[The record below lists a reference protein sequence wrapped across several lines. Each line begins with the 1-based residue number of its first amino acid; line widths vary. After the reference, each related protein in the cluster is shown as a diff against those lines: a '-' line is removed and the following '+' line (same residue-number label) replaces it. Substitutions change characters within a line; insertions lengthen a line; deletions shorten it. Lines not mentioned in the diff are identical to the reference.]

1 MPINLTCLCGRQ
13 QSVAKAMAGQ
23 TLVCIDCGRP
33 LPIPSLEVLRRRKA
47 KARSTEGPP
56 DEGDF
61 APTFGGRR
69 VLAAAMAGLL
79 LLIGAVGL
87 VAWLATNRPQP
98 QPDQVAQ
105 ADSPRKSPPPASQGL
120 HRQLVPDEPK
130 LTEPT
135 KPELL
140 RVPSSKD
147 PREMPPPTS
156 LVKPITIVDPGVRT
170 EPVKP
175 LVPLVKP
182 KEKDP
187 PAMEIMDPTRGPRLV
202 WTLKEGEAFYQE
214 VIVTQEPNFRVQ
226 GLPVQLFLKY
236 RVVSRFTVE
245 KSNEDGSWVA
255 QQKIETVKL
264 LQADDLTQAAV
275 AGLVAQLPGTTF
287 TLHLSPKMEVT
298 QFQAGAQAK
307 PGVVPLAGGQGL
319 QLASLLDRDG
329 WKELAQLTFFHMDQP
344 PKPKTRWTKPLT
356 HQWGAL
362 GSWAG
367 QVQYEYQGHQGDIHK
382 VGYALQLKY
391 KAPAKEAVLA
401 GMQISGANFQPQQAG
416 GLISFDAVRGKV
428 VVAEERFR
436 VKGVLNAML
445 LGQPT
450 PIELDEDQHFLI
462 RIHEKKP
469 D

>member
-1 MPINLTCLCGRQ
+1 MEP
-13 QSVAKAMAGQ
+13 
-23 TLVCIDCGRP
+23 
-33 LPIPSLEVLRRRKA
+33 
-47 KARSTEGPP
+47 
-56 DEGDF
+56 GD
-61 APTFGGRR
+61 
-69 VLAAAMAGLL
+69 
-79 LLIGAVGL
+79 
-87 VAWLATNRPQP
+87 
-98 QPDQVAQ
+98 
-105 ADSPRKSPPPASQGL
+105 
-120 HRQLVPDEPK
+120 
-130 LTEPT
+130 
-135 KPELL
+135 
-140 RVPSSKD
+140 
-147 PREMPPPTS
+147 
-156 LVKPITIVDPGVRT
+156 RT
-170 EPVKP
+170 EPVKH
-175 LVPLVKP
+175 LVPLLKP

-187 PAMEIMDPTRGPRLV
+187 PAMEVLDPIRRPRLV
-202 WTLKEGEAFYQE
+202 WQLKEGESFYQE
-214 VIVTQEPNFRVQ
+214 VIVTQQPNFHMQ

-245 KSNEDGSWVA
+245 KSNEDGTRAVR
-255 QQKIETVKL
+255 QKIETVKL
-264 LQADDLTQAAV
+264 LQADDLTLAAV

-298 QFQAGAQAK
+298 QYQAGAEAK
-307 PGVVPLAGGQGL
+307 LGVMQLAGGQGM

-329 WKELAQLTFFHMDQP
+329 WKELVQLTFFQMDQP
-344 PKPKTRWTKPLT
+344 PSPKARWAKPLT

-367 QVQYEYQGHQGDIHK
+367 QVQYEYQGRQGAIHK
-382 VGYALQLKY
+382 VGYTLQLKY
-391 KAPAKEAVLA
+391 KAPAKEAFLA